1 MRHEQIALIPRQLAA
16 KSRACS
22 DLAKYRP
29 SIAAISEP
37 GWTIRPADGITA
49 HHLLE
54 PAKP

>member
-1 MRHEQIALIPRQLAA
+1 MRHEQIALIPRQSAV

-22 DLAKYRP
+22 DPAKHRP
-29 SIAAISEP
+29 SIAAIAEP

-49 HHLLE
+49 HRLLE